1 MMDGEKR
8 IEKDSIGKLEV
19 PSNAYYGIHS
29 LRSQINF
36 PDSEER
42 ISPWFI
48 KAYLQVKLAAVT
60 TNAKLELMSNEKS
73 KLITRAIEDLLE
85 ETEHTIEGKSLSI
98 YEKIIVDPYQGG

>member
-1 MMDGEKR
+1 MDGEKR

-29 LRSQINF
+29 LRSQNNF
-36 PDSEER
+36 PISEEKTN
-42 ISPWFI
+42 PQFI

-60 TNAKLELMSNEKS
+60 TNAKLELISNKKS

-98 YEKIIVDPYQGG
+98 YEKII